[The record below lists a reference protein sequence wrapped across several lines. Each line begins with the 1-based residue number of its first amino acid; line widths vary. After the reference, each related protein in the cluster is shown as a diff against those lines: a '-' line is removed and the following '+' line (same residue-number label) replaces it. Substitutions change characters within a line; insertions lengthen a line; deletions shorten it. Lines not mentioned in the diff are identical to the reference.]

1 MTPAEI
7 ARLDALAAERGTTRS
22 GVLRGVLDAAVEPTT
37 KSTTT
42 QPEPSR
48 ARVLAQLA
56 DAAEAGSVQAM
67 TTLARE
73 LRLGG
78 PPPTPKTGPVTPDE
92 LHAGLRAVR

>member
-7 ARLDALAAERGTTRS
+7 ARLDAMASERGTTRS

-42 QPEPSR
+42 RPAPSR

-78 PPPTPKTGPVTPDE
+78 PVALPKAGPVTPEE
-92 LHAGLRAVR
+92 LRRELRAVR